1 MEDLTGKV
9 AFITGGASGI
19 GLGMAGAFAERG
31 MKIVLADIEQGALE
45 RATEELRSG
54 GAEASGVVCDVADYT
69 SMQAAADHTFDAFG
83 KVHVVCNN
91 AGVSPVGALD
101 ECSSEDWEW
110 ILGVNLMGVIHGI
123 RAFVPRIK
131 QQGEGGHVVNTS
143 SIAGMVALPTLGM
156 YTATKYA
163 VVGISE
169 TLMGELLPFEI
180 GVSVLCP
187 SFVRTQLADGR
198 RNRPDRLGPGDDAPE
213 FMVQA
218 LNAGMDPL
226 EVGRM
231 VVRAIEENQL
241 YVFTHAD
248 SKLGFQIRA
257 DMILKAFP
265 TE

>member
-31 MKIVLADIEQGALE
+31 MKIVLADIEQEALE
-45 RATEELRSG
+45 RASEELRSG
-54 GAEASGVVCDVADYT
+54 GAEVSGVVCDVSDYA
-69 SMQAAADHTFDAFG
+69 SVEAAADHAIGAFG
-83 KVHVVCNN
+83 KVHVLCNN

-101 ECSSEDWEW
+101 ECTAEDWEW

-123 RAFVPRIK
+123 RAFVPRMK
-131 QQGEGGHVVNTS
+131 AQGEGGHVVNTS

-169 TLMGELLPFEI
+169 TLMGELLPFEM

-187 SFVRTQLADGR
+187 SFVRTQLADGG
-198 RNRPDRLGPGDDAPE
+198 RNRPEHLGAGGAAPE

-218 LNAGMDPL
+218 LNEGMDPL
-226 EVGRM
+226 EVGRT
-231 VVRAIEENQL
+231 VVRAIEANQL

-257 DMILKAFP
+257 DMILNSFP